1 MLTLFY
7 IIAALFAFAIISESE
22 SNAYHV
28 ALSRRQLLIVLCSCV
43 VWPLLA
49 LGLVFEKRREVFE
62 NLRVLCDL
70 ELDLSQILMHL
81 NPHPEMFGDDNR
93 ARVDPDTE

>member
-1 MLTLFY
+1 MLTIFY
-7 IIAALFAFAIISESE
+7 LIAALFAFAIISESE

-28 ALSRRQLLIVLCSCV
+28 ALSQRQLLIVLCSCV

-70 ELDLSQILMHL
+70 ELDLSQILLHL
-81 NPHPEMFGDDNR
+81 NPHPEMFGDDR